1 MTKLRA
7 SVLNS
12 KILQHSLN
20 YQNKYPLIDYVLPHE
35 NRKTRL
41 ISYAEAHDFKPHI
54 WKNNEIVM
62 GEKHVAH
69 LYNRLYNELI
79 ADNPL
84 ENTYQHFKLILN
96 DVNEAKRNN
105 RLKTLIEI
113 VLKDE
118 LKSFKINTMN
128 VKGYH
133 VYNIKIS
140 PQLDIIMSAVQFV
153 IRYRTSDNNYY
164 HTARVNKFNSNITSN
179 KMFFAQINQLI
190 QQNKLYAYN
199 AEVEE
204 KLPKLIL
211 YIYKWS
217 FDLRRKF

>member
-20 YQNKYPLIDYVLPHE
+20 YQNKYPLIDYALPHE
-35 NRKTRL
+35 DRKTRL
-41 ISYAEAHDFKPHI
+41 INYAEAHDFKPHI

-69 LYNRLYNELI
+69 LYNRLYSDLI

-84 ENTYQHFKLILN
+84 DNTYQHFKLILN

-164 HTARVNKFNSNITSN
+164 HTARVNKFNSNVSSN

-199 AEVEE
+199 TEVEE
-204 KLPKLIL
+204 KLPKLII

>member
-1 MTKLRA
+1 MRA
-7 SVLNS
+7 SDINS
-12 KILQHSLN
+12 LILQKSLN

-41 ISYAEAHDFKPHI
+41 ISYAESHELKPHI
-54 WKNNEIVM
+54 WVDNKVVIED
-62 GEKHVAH
+62 KHVAY

-79 ADNPL
+79 SDNPL
-84 ENTYQHFKLILN
+84 DNTYNHFKLILN
-96 DVNEAKRNN
+96 DTNESKRNN
-105 RLKTLIEI
+105 RFSMLVEYM
-113 VLKDE
+113 LKDE
-118 LKSFKINTMN
+118 LKPIKINKMN
-128 VKGYH
+128 IKGYH

-179 KMFFAQINQLI
+179 KMFFVQINQLI

-199 AEVEE
+199 KEVEE
-204 KLPKLIL
+204 KLAQYIL

-217 FDLRRKF
+217 FDLRRKL